1 MEKSLFCSMGLIE
14 RWAHNIGLRHWIETR
29 MLKPVRTWSKL
40 TATTSFDAELQKIA
54 HRDAASYAY
63 ANFRKAIYFSSK
75 KDMYDHVV
83 QNLQGSAGLCTEFGV
98 YKAATL
104 NYFANKL
111 PNRTWHGFDSFE
123 GLPEAWSGSGQS
135 KGAFSLG
142 GKLPKVAPNVVLH
155 KGWFSETAVAFFD
168 QQKESLA
175 FAHLDADLYTAT
187 LEALN
192 AMTAKARAG
201 SLLLFDEY
209 FGQIAWREHE
219 HKAFSEWLEN
229 NQLEAECL
237 AWVSN
242 GAVLFRL
249 K

>member
-1 MEKSLFCSMGLIE
+1 MGWTD
-14 RWAHNIGLRHWIETR
+14 RWAHNIDLRHWIETR
-29 MLKPVRTWSKL
+29 LFKPVRTWKKL
-40 TATTSFDAELQKIA
+40 TSTTSFDAELQQIA
-54 HRDAASYAY
+54 HRDAANYAY
-63 ANFRKAIYFSSK
+63 ANFRNGIYFNSK

-83 QNLQGSAGLCTEFGV
+83 ENLRGSSGLCTEFGV

-111 PNRTWHGFDSFE
+111 QDRTWHGFDSFE

-155 KGWFSETAVAFFD
+155 KGWFSETAVDFFN
-168 QQKESLA
+168 QEQENLA
-175 FAHLDADLYTAT
+175 FAHLDADLYNAT

-192 AMTAKARAG
+192 AMTANVKKG

-219 HKAFSEWLEN
+219 HKAFGEWLEN
-229 NQLEAECL
+229 NKLEAECL

>member
-1 MEKSLFCSMGLIE
+1 MKQLSIQESGIYAQENFAQAIIMESRIQLWDYVSDQVTANYNIE
-14 RWAHNIGLRHWIETR
+14 N
-29 MLKPVRTWSKL
+29 P
-40 TATTSFDAELQKIA
+40 
-54 HRDAASYAY
+54 
-63 ANFRKAIYFSSK
+63 
-75 KDMYDHVV
+75 
-83 QNLQGSAGLCTEFGV
+83 AGIVGAGGVMHEFGV
-98 YKAATL
+98 YKGESI
-104 NYFANKL
+104 NYFAKKASYL
-111 PNRTWHGFDSFE
+111 DVYVFDSFE

-155 KGWFSETAVAFFD
+155 KGWFSETAVDFFNH
-168 QQKESLA
+168 QEENLA
-175 FAHLDADLYTAT
+175 FAHLDADLYNAT

-192 AMTAKARAG
+192 AMAAKVKKG

-219 HKAFSEWLEN
+219 HKAFGEWLEN
-229 NQLEAECL
+229 NKLEAECL

>member
-1 MEKSLFCSMGLIE
+1 MKKILIKILRFIRRILTALKNHCSPPLSLALYEMYEKEEIKKCYETFKPHFQKSIFLDYIDYRKFIIE
-14 RWAHNIGLRHWIETR
+14 RAKEND
-29 MLKPVRTWSKL
+29 K
-40 TATTSFDAELQKIA
+40 
-54 HRDAASYAY
+54 Y
-63 ANFRKAIYFSSK
+63 NK
-75 KDMYDHVV
+75 KFY
-83 QNLQGSAGLCTEFGV
+83 LEFGV
-98 YKAATL
+98 WVGKSINFFSKYVNTI
-104 NYFANKL
+104 Y
-111 PNRTWHGFDSFE
+111 GFDSFE

-142 GKLPKVAPNVVLH
+142 GKLPRVAPNVVLH
-155 KGWFSETAVAFFD
+155 KGWFSETAVDFFNL
-168 QQKESLA
+168 QQDNLA
-175 FAHLDADLYTAT
+175 FAHLDADLYNAT

-192 AMTAKARAG
+192 AMTAKAKTG

-219 HKAFSEWLEN
+219 HKAFGEWLEN
-229 NQLEAECL
+229 NKLEAECL

>member
-1 MEKSLFCSMGLIE
+1 MI
-14 RWAHNIGLRHWIETR
+14 
-29 MLKPVRTWSKL
+29 
-40 TATTSFDAELQKIA
+40 
-54 HRDAASYAY
+54 
-63 ANFRKAIYFSSK
+63 
-75 KDMYDHVV
+75 
-83 QNLQGSAGLCTEFGV
+83 
-98 YKAATL
+98 
-104 NYFANKL
+104 
-111 PNRTWHGFDSFE
+111 GFDSFE

-142 GKLPKVAPNVVLH
+142 GKLPKVAPNIVLH

-168 QQKESLA
+168 QQDENLA

-219 HKAFSEWLEN
+219 HKAFGEWLDN